1 MKYIIA
7 LFAIMCGMFCIPA
20 VAGTDNMTTEFSGY
34 YEELVDTPSPLLVTY
49 PEYHFMVVKGTGYT
63 QASALSL
70 AMEQFRAHDLEGIY
84 FEEGFFVLPDG
95 KIREIRVDLSSPPK
109 IARAIYIMS
118 HMES

>member
-7 LFAIMCGMFCIPA
+7 LFAIMCGMLCIPA
-20 VAGTDNMTTEFSGY
+20 VATVDNVSPVY
-34 YEELVDTPSPLLVTY
+34 DEELVDTPSPILVTY
-49 PEYHFMVVKGTGYT
+49 PEYHFMVVKGTGFT
-63 QASALSL
+63 ETSALSF
-70 AMEQFRAHDLEGIY
+70 AKEQFRAHDLEGIY

-95 KIREIRVDLSSPPK
+95 EIRRIRVDLSSPPK